1 MRNSIKLFV
10 ENHIKGE
17 LHSNYIFLYFV
28 LFGLE
33 WNSVNLFTRMNFFF
47 SKTHIWAPFTQ
58 DIYMTFYLLTWTY
71 FNDVNGGKNIL
82 MLEP

>member
-33 WNSVNLFTRMNFFF
+33 WDSITLCKKIFTLFLPKLTFQQHLH
-47 SKTHIWAPFTQ
+47 KYIYIWPFTH
-58 DIYMTFYLLTWTY
+58 
-71 FNDVNGGKNIL
+71 
-82 MLEP
+82 

>member
-47 SKTHIWAPFTQ
+47 SKTHI
-58 DIYMTFYLLTWTY
+58 
-71 FNDVNGGKNIL
+71 
-82 MLEP
+82 